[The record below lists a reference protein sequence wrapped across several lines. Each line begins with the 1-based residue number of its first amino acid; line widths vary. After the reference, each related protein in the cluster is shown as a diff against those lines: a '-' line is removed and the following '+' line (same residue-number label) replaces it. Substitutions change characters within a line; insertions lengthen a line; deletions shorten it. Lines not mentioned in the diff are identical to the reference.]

1 METNRI
7 VIKSPKTE
15 HHAGHDQ
22 RTIPIFP
29 ELVQPLEEC
38 RDATGGGNLVFPML
52 VGRSAAY
59 CRKPVLAAIEAAGI
73 EPWDKLFVAL
83 RATRDTELRERYPSH
98 VVDAWIGHDEAV
110 AKKNYLQV
118 TDEHFEKAAT
128 ENVTTFV
135 ARKDSQGVE
144 TGRVTTFVTSENP
157 LFSSVCDPVQGQE
170 WAILDSNQ

>member
-7 VIKSPKTE
+7 VIKSPKPE

-110 AKKNYLQV
+110 AKLADKSIV
-118 TDEHFEKAAT
+118 TIDRKRLPVTAA
-128 ENVTTFV
+128 
-135 ARKDSQGVE
+135 
-144 TGRVTTFVTSENP
+144 
-157 LFSSVCDPVQGQE
+157 LFDLLVFFRIDT
-170 WAILDSNQ
+170 